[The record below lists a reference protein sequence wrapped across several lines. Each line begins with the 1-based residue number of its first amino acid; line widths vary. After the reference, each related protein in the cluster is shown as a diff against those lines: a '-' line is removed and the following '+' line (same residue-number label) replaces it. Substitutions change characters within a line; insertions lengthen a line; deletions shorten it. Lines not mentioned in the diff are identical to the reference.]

1 MERKL
6 SALITGCGKGGIGH
20 ALASQ
25 FIAGGYTVIATLL
38 PHEAR
43 DHLEDLGVHVFV
55 SDVTSDSQCESL
67 FESIR
72 DLTQGK
78 LDVLINNA
86 GIVYTM
92 PAVDTD
98 VSQVEKM
105 FAVNVLGPMR
115 MVRVFHKSIV
125 AAKGTVVNIGS
136 IGGIVPYIYGASYN
150 ASKAALHAYGNT
162 LRAEMKPF
170 GVKVITVISGEVG
183 TNILKR
189 DYDAS
194 LPADSIFQPL
204 SEEFKAHVRRTP
216 NTMTPAEYA
225 SGVFAEVQ
233 KSSPSAWFWH
243 GNLTTIIRIWDA
255 MLPRTFWDWF
265 FARDFQFDKL
275 RKAVEEGEKAR
286 AKVD

>member
-1 MERKL
+1 MERKP

-25 FIAGGYTVIATLL
+25 FIVGGYTVIATLL
-38 PHEAR
+38 PNEAR

-67 FESIR
+67 LESTR
-72 DLTQGK
+72 VLTQGK

-125 AAKGTVVNIGS
+125 AAKGTIVNIGS
-136 IGGIVPYIYGASYN
+136 IGGIVPYIYGGQSHILY
-150 ASKAALHAYGNT
+150 LPF
-162 LRAEMKPF
+162 AETVLIK
-170 GVKVITVISGEVG
+170 VKVITVISGEVG

-225 SGVFAEVQ
+225 SGVYAEVQ

-286 AKVD
+286 EKKVD